1 MKNTS
6 FLIIFII
13 SGFGAYAQ
21 GTLQDVKEVN
31 IAFGSN
37 PQTMEYFDN
46 FRTIMNT
53 RNKNGSSTV
62 ENVKG
67 SPYDNE
73 NFLKGTIIF
82 GEKTYKNVWLR
93 YNIYADEVE
102 VKINASKDKNE
113 EIYALNRDPEISF
126 IIKDEKIR
134 YTDLLRKNKRDKT
147 SGNIVVLFEGENY
160 ALYKKKLKLYKE
172 SKKATTSLQRSFPAR
187 FIDSEEYYVK
197 IAEQTPVLIKLKLGD
212 ILNFLNDDKKNN
224 VKNYVKENK
233 IAVKKIPQLIQL
245 LKYIDTL

>member
-1 MKNTS
+1 MKNMS

-53 RNKNGSSTV
+53 RNKNGNPTI
-62 ENVKG
+62 ENIKG

-73 NFLKGTIIF
+73 NFLKGAIIL

-93 YNIYADEVE
+93 YNAYADEVE

-113 EIYALNRDPEISF
+113 EIYALNKDPEISF

-134 YTDLLRKNKRDKT
+134 YTDFLRKSKRAKT
-147 SGNIVVLFEGENY
+147 SGNIFVLFEGENY
-160 ALYKKKLKLYKE
+160 ALYKRKLKLYKE

-197 IAEQTPVLIKLKLGD
+197 IAKQTPVLIKLKLSD
-212 ILNFLNDDKKNN
+212 ILTFLNDDQKNN
-224 VKNYVKENK
+224 VKSYVKENK
-233 IAVKKIPQLIQL
+233 IAVKKIPHLIQL